1 LKIPKEV
8 IRRVRTAKREV
19 GEKGVGEGGEGGRGR
34 GWETEEREVAEEK
47 FICKMGENLSPPKK
61 NVNK

>member
-8 IRRVRTAKREV
+8 IRRGRTAKREV

-34 GWETEEREVAEEK
+34 GGRQRSEKWERRNLFAKWEK
-47 FICKMGENLSPPKK
+47 TYPPQK

>member
-1 LKIPKEV
+1 MKIPKEV
-8 IRRVRTAKREV
+8 IRRGRTAKREV

-34 GWETEEREVAEEK
+34 GWETEEREVGEEK
-47 FICKMGENLSPPKK
+47 FVKWEKTYPPPKK